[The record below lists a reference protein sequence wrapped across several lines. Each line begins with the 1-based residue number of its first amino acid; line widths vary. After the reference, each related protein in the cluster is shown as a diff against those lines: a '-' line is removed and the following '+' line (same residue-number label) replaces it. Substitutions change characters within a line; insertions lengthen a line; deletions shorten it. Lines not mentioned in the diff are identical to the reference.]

1 LGIGAAAVGGGGGA
15 GGGGVPDDYYEVYVK
30 YLTCMEL
37 YSKVV
42 SGGACDGVLKRN
54 QHCL

>member
-1 LGIGAAAVGGGGGA
+1 
-15 GGGGVPDDYYEVYVK
+15 VPDDYYEVYVK

-42 SGGACDGVLKRN
+42 SDRCCARVLERIL
-54 QHCL
+54 QQAQFRTVSLV